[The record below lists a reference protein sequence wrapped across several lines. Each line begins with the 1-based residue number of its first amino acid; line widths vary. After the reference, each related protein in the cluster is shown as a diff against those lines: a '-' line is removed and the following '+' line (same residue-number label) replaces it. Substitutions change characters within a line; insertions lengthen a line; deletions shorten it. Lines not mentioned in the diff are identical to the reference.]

1 MKIER
6 KKGNVIYS
14 NLGSLVEALYE
25 SIPSNVQETRHRNL
39 LVAMAILDMQK
50 RKNSDS
56 IKKHVH
62 E

>member
-1 MKIER
+1 MKTER

-14 NLGSLVEALYE
+14 NLGSLVEALYS

-50 RKNSDS
+50 RKNNDS

>member
-1 MKIER
+1 MKTER

-14 NLGSLVEALYE
+14 NLGSLVEALYA
-25 SIPSNVQETRHRNL
+25 SIPDNVQEARHRNI

-50 RKNSDS
+50 RKNHSF
-56 IKKHVH
+56 KKHDH